1 MSFFAISKTQ
11 RKDNSMAYL
20 HSHDYYELYFQ
31 ISGFRT
37 YFCDNKY
44 YNLSPNTLIVTRPNV
59 LHKFENGP
67 FERYLI
73 SVDRSYFSDSQLDFL
88 NSLDEKMLITLDPQ
102 RINEILDN
110 LNELRNIENSVV
122 DNKHILLSLKLGLLF
137 HQIYVAQTGTVEP
150 TTALEKDAINYT
162 ISPTI
167 LKVMDFVQ
175 KNYSKKIS
183 LNDLCQEYHLS
194 KTWLC
199 KCFLQANNMTI
210 FEYKTMLQI
219 NAAKKLLRSSDH
231 SIEKIAQLV
240 GFSSSRH
247 FSSMF
252 KKHNG
257 TTPLHW
263 RKNFRPMEK
272 TLLKNPIK

>member
-11 RKDNSMAYL
+11 QKDNTMAYL
-20 HSHDYYELYFQ
+20 HSHEYYELYFQ

-73 SVDRSYFSDSQLDFL
+73 SVDRSYFSESQLDFL
-88 NSLDEKMLITLDPQ
+88 NALDEKMLTTLDPK
-102 RINEILDN
+102 RINEILN
-110 LNELRNIENSVV
+110 SLNELTEIENSVA
-122 DNKHILLSLKLGLLF
+122 DNKHILITLKLGLLF
-137 HQIYVAQTGTVEP
+137 HQIHVAQTGTVEP
-150 TTALEKDAINYT
+150 VTALEKEAINYT

-183 LNDLCQEYHLS
+183 LSDLCQEYHLS

-219 NAAKKLLRSSDH
+219 NAAKKLLRGTDY
-231 SIEKIAQLV
+231 SIEKIAQVV

-263 RKNFRPMEK
+263 RKNFRPMET
-272 TLLKNPIK
+272 TLLKNPTK

>member
-1 MSFFAISKTQ
+1 M
-11 RKDNSMAYL
+11 
-20 HSHDYYELYFQ
+20 YFQ

-73 SVDRSYFSDSQLDFL
+73 SVDRSYFSESQLDFL
-88 NSLDEKMLITLDPQ
+88 NALDEKMLTTLDPK
-102 RINEILDN
+102 RINEILN
-110 LNELRNIENSVV
+110 SLNELTEIENSVA
-122 DNKHILLSLKLGLLF
+122 DNKHILITLKLGLLF
-137 HQIYVAQTGTVEP
+137 HQIHVAQTGTVEP
-150 TTALEKDAINYT
+150 VTSLEKEAINYT

-183 LNDLCQEYHLS
+183 LSDLCQEYHLS

-219 NAAKKLLRSSDH
+219 NAAKKLLRGTDY
-231 SIEKIAQLV
+231 SIEKIAQVV

-263 RKNFRPMEK
+263 RKNFRPME
-272 TLLKNPIK
+272 TTPLKNPIK

>member
-1 MSFFAISKTQ
+1 MSFFAISKTKQ
-11 RKDNSMAYL
+11 KDNSMAYL

-73 SVDRSYFSDSQLDFL
+73 SVNCSYFSDSQLDYL
-88 NSLDEKMLITLDPQ
+88 NALDEKMLITLDPK
-102 RINEILDN
+102 RMDEILDN
-110 LNELRNIENSVV
+110 LNELINIENSVA
-122 DNKHILLSLKLGLLF
+122 DNKHILISLKLGLLF

-219 NAAKKLLRSSDH
+219 NAAKILLSSSNH
-231 SIEKIAQLV
+231 SIEKIAQQV

-257 TTPLHW
+257 TTPLQW

-272 TLLKNPIK
+272 TLLKNTIK

>member
-1 MSFFAISKTQ
+1 MSFFSISKTQ
-11 RKDNSMAYL
+11 KINNTMAYL
-20 HSHDYYELYFQ
+20 HSHEYYELYFQ
-31 ISGFRT
+31 VSGFRT

-73 SVDRSYFSDSQLDFL
+73 SVDRGYFSDSQLDFL
-88 NSLDEKMLITLDPQ
+88 NSLDEKMLTKLKPQ
-102 RINEILDN
+102 HVNSIIET
-110 LNELRNIENSVV
+110 LNELTDIENSVME
-122 DNKHILLSLKLGLLF
+122 DKHVLISLKLGLLF
-137 HQIYVAQTGTVEP
+137 HQIHIAQAGNVEP
-150 TTALEKDAINYT
+150 ITTLEKDAINYT
-162 ISPTI
+162 FSPTI
-167 LKVMDFVQ
+167 LKVMDFMQ
-175 KNYSKKIS
+175 KNYNKKIS
-183 LNDLCQEYHLS
+183 LNDLCQEHHLS

-199 KCFLQANNMTI
+199 KCFLEANNMTI

-240 GFSSSRH
+240 GFSSSKH
-247 FSSMF
+247 FSSTF

>member
-11 RKDNSMAYL
+11 QKDNSMAYL

-44 YNLSPNTLIVTRPNV
+44 YNLPPNTLIVTRPNV

-73 SVDRSYFSDSQLDFL
+73 SVDRNYFSESQLDFL
-88 NSLDEKMLITLDPQ
+88 NELDEKMLISLDPKQ
-102 RINEILDN
+102 MSKILDS
-110 LNELRNIENSVV
+110 LNELRDIESSVA

-137 HQIYVAQTGTVEP
+137 HQIYVAQTGTIEP
-150 TTALEKDAINYT
+150 TTALEKDTINYT

-219 NAAKKLLRSSDH
+219 NAAKKLLRSSDY
-231 SIEKIAQLV
+231 SIEKIAQVV

-263 RKNFRPMEK
+263 RKNFRPMET

>member
-1 MSFFAISKTQ
+1 MSFFAISKTKL
-11 RKDNSMAYL
+11 KDNSMAYL

-31 ISGFRT
+31 ISGIRT

-73 SVDRSYFSDSQLDFL
+73 SVNCSYFSDSQLDYL
-88 NSLDEKMLITLDPQ
+88 NALDEKMLITLDPK
-102 RINEILDN
+102 RMDEILDN
-110 LNELRNIENSVV
+110 LNELINIENSVA
-122 DNKHILLSLKLGLLF
+122 DNKHILISLKLGLLF

-150 TTALEKDAINYT
+150 TTTLEKDVINYS

-167 LKVMDFVQ
+167 LKIMDFVQ

-183 LNDLCQEYHLS
+183 LNDLCQEHHLS

-219 NAAKKLLRSSDH
+219 NAAKTLLSSSNY
-231 SIEKIAQLV
+231 SIEKIAQQV

-247 FSSMF
+247 FCSMF

-257 TTPLHW
+257 TTPLQW

-272 TLLKNPIK
+272 TLLKNTIK